1 MALYSKRISGQ
12 TPRMQ
17 PRPSPHSTRAMIGS
31 PCSSFS
37 SNSDGH
43 SAGGLNQLAQFVQVL
58 GAGVADHKITQAIVR
73 PAPHFKGQ
81 GGSHALIST
90 HYSKPLFLEN
100 KNRNLML
107 ADAKN
112 EFGTRRL
119 AEVAD
124 PSADQRER

>member
-58 GAGVADHKITQAIVR
+58 GAGVADHKIT
-73 PAPHFKGQ
+73 
-81 GGSHALIST
+81 HALIST